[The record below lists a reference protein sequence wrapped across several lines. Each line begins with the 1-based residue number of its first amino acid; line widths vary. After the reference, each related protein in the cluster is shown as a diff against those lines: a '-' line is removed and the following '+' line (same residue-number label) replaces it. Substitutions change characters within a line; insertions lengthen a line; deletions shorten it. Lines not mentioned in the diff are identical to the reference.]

1 MSERIKIT
9 VRASGSHPDVLT
21 IEDAMRQV
29 LDIFEML
36 ESMPGVEWKLISAS
50 TNSPLQ
56 VEAEAIS
63 FEPSVDVTVVARAQ
77 KQNLAT
83 NLREITRGEPPS
95 DPEFKTT
102 IARRFLSRNLN
113 GVGSTEIDLDI
124 GAPITVTPRVA
135 QDALNVLEK
144 KLDALFDTV
153 STRDEIG
160 SIEGTLSDVG
170 THYNLPAAKIID
182 TRNKKEVWCRLS
194 AALQEEFQDK
204 ATYKD
209 VWQHRRVIV
218 SGRIKYDK
226 DGNILYVVASDIRR
240 IESREVS
247 LEAIKDPGFTGGL
260 PIGEYLDR
268 FRDGTL
274 G

>member
-1 MSERIKIT
+1 
-9 VRASGSHPDVLT
+9 
-21 IEDAMRQV
+21 
-29 LDIFEML
+29 
-36 ESMPGVEWKLISAS
+36 MPGVEWKLISAS

-77 KQNLAT
+77 KQHFAK
-83 NLREITRGEPPS
+83 NLREIARGELPS
-95 DPEFKTT
+95 DPAFKTNV
-102 IARRFLSRNLN
+102 ARRFLSRNLN
-113 GVGSTEIDLDI
+113 GVGTTDIDLDV
-124 GAPITVTPRVA
+124 GGEPILVTPRVA
-135 QDALNVLEK
+135 EVALKTLEK
-144 KLDALFDTV
+144 RHDALFDIV

-160 SIEGTLSDVG
+160 SVEGTLSDVG
-170 THYNLPAAKIID
+170 TYYNLPAVKIIG
-182 TRNKKEVWCRLS
+182 TRNKQEVWCRLS
-194 AALQEEFQDK
+194 GPLQEEFQDK

-226 DGNILYVVASDIRR
+226 GGDILYVVANDIRR
-240 IESREVS
+240 IDFRDVS
-247 LEAIKDPGFTGGL
+247 LEAIKDPAFTGGL

-268 FRDGTL
+268 FKDDVVRSYIIGMRVR